1 MNDSRLSINLIRR
14 EELKEKLD
22 HGDKFRQVNALG
34 KWAFNA
40 KHIPGSIN
48 TIKIEDAR
56 KILDPND
63 VISSYI
69 VLILHILQV

>member
-1 MNDSRLSINLIRR
+1 MNDSRLSMNLILG

-22 HGDKFRQVNALG
+22 QGDKFKQVNALG

-48 TIKIEDAR
+48 TIK
-56 KILDPND
+56 
-63 VISSYI
+63 
-69 VLILHILQV
+69 